1 MTRSLP
7 RLLPWLLPYVVTV
20 LALISLDV
28 PVGPIAKYTLYFA
41 LAVALPGIL
50 ILRVLWR
57 STGNWAEDFGLGSA
71 VGATYQLA
79 GWAIFTALGWQRVL
93 VIWPALV
100 LVAFAAVPKLR
111 KYWRIHDPKPLPLLW
126 TWGMVIASTVLLGGA
141 VLGAMKYHPAPP
153 DGTSYY
159 QDLLYHLSML
169 NELTRSVPPQL
180 PQVSGE
186 SLEYHWFANADM
198 AAAVD
203 ITKLSPIVV
212 LYRLWLL
219 PQLLV
224 ALLVC
229 ATLARTVSR
238 AWWTGVLAALALA
251 GPQLFLFIDTAVNLS
266 PPLSL
271 LSPSQTFGMV
281 SGTAAAVFL
290 IHLLF
295 KGESGKGLWLLAFT
309 VAVVGGGSKPTT
321 LPILV
326 GAVGLPALFL
336 LIRDRRLPARFLAAG
351 SLLVAA
357 AVGTMVTVAGSTSG
371 SGLQFLAVL
380 KTQGGYAAAT
390 RDRTQ
395 AGEGGLI
402 LPALTSGHLLSIA
415 GVLVLI
421 ALLLTGQL
429 LAVTGYALLAKR
441 ELRRDPIAWFLLGA
455 LIAGW
460 AGFLLVDHPSISEAY
475 FVHSTV
481 PFSLAAAGW
490 LAATITRTYAAP
502 PDEEDARQAAELAGQ
517 SPARASRSALT
528 SDPASPAGRRG
539 VLVGVGVAAVVL
551 GALFAFILL
560 TTDAVPSGSQLRR
573 IALVAR
579 PLLVVVAVTA
589 ALMFVWLLLLKRVPR
604 VAGLGGLLVLLTLLV
619 VPSARTFE
627 QNLHLNGGKQ
637 AQVFTSATWWV
648 YPDEEAAALWLAKNS
663 KSTDIVVSNTWC
675 RPAGKQG
682 PGCDARGYIVSG
694 IAGRR
699 TFLEGWGYT
708 SQAMANHG
716 VGGLR
721 YNQQPSPWPGR
732 VELTDQ
738 AIYDPT
744 PEVLRKLRDQY
755 HVRWVY
761 ADLFGGPVS
770 PDLDKLAVLR
780 HSWQHVRIYELT
792 G

>member
-1 MTRSLP
+1 MTRSLLRLQP

-28 PVGPIAKYTLYFA
+28 PVGPIAKYTVYFA

-50 ILRVLWR
+50 ILRALWR

-71 VGATYQLA
+71 VGATYQLV
-79 GWAIFTALGWQRVL
+79 GWAIFTALGWQRAL
-93 VIWPALV
+93 VVWPALV
-100 LVAFAAVPKLR
+100 LIAFAAVPRLR
-111 KYWRIHDPKPLPLLW
+111 KHWRILEPKPLPLLW
-126 TWGMVIASTVLLGGA
+126 TWGMVIASAILLGGT
-141 VLGAMKYHPAPP
+141 VLGTMKYHPAPP

-169 NELTRSVPPQL
+169 NELTRSVPPEL

-186 SLEYHWFANADM
+186 ALEYHWFANADM

-203 ITKLSPIVV
+203 ITGLSPIVV
-212 LYRLWLL
+212 LFRLWLL

-238 AWWTGVLAALALA
+238 AWWTGVLAAAALA

-271 LSPSQTFGMV
+271 LSPSQTFGMIA
-281 SGTAAAVFL
+281 GTTAAVFL

-295 KGESGKGLWLLAFT
+295 EGEVGKGLWLLAFT
-309 VAVVGGGSKPTT
+309 VAVVGGGAKPTT

-326 GAVGLPALFL
+326 GAVGLAALFL
-336 LIRDRRLPARFLAAG
+336 LIRDRRLPWRFITAG

-371 SGLQFLAVL
+371 SGLQLLAVV

-390 RDRTQ
+390 GDKTL
-395 AGEGGLI
+395 AGEGGPI
-402 LPALTSGHLLSIA
+402 LPALTSGQLLSIG
-415 GVLVLI
+415 GVVVVT
-421 ALLLTGQL
+421 ALLLLGQL
-429 LAVTGYALLAKR
+429 LAVVGYGLLGKR
-441 ELRRDPIAWFLLGA
+441 ELRRDPVGWFLLGA

-460 AGFLLVDHPSISEAY
+460 AGFLVVDHPSISEAY
-475 FVHSTV
+475 FVHSAV
-481 PFSLAAAGW
+481 PFSLAAVGW
-490 LAATITRTYAAP
+490 LAAVMVSSYPQENR
-502 PDEEDARQAAELAGQ
+502 RRVLLGL
-517 SPARASRSALT
+517 SA
-528 SDPASPAGRRG
+528 
-539 VLVGVGVAAVVL
+539 VAVVL

-560 TTDAVPSGSQLRR
+560 TTDAVPVGSQLRR

-579 PLLVVVAVTA
+579 PLLVVAAVTA
-589 ALMFVWLLLLKRVPR
+589 VLTVGWFLLRKRVR
-604 VAGLGGLLVLLTLLV
+604 RLAGLGGLLVLLTLLV
-619 VPSARTFE
+619 VPSARIFE

-637 AQVFTSATWWV
+637 AQTFTSATWWV

-663 KSTDIVVSNTWC
+663 EPTDVVVSNTWC
-675 RPAGKQG
+675 RPAPKQG
-682 PGCDARGYIVSG
+682 PGCDARGYLVSG

-708 SQAMANHG
+708 SQAMVNHG

-721 YNQQPSPWPGR
+721 YNQQPSPWPER
-732 VELTDQ
+732 VELTNQ
-738 AIYDPT
+738 AIYRPT
-744 PEVLRKLRDQY
+744 PEVLRLLRERYQ
-755 HVRWVY
+755 VRWVY
-761 ADLFGGPVS
+761 ADSFGGPVS
-770 PDLDKLAVLR
+770 PELEKLAVLR
-780 HSWQHVRIYELT
+780 HSWQRVRIYELT

>member
-7 RLLPWLLPYVVTV
+7 RLLPWLLPYAVTV

-28 PVGPIAKYTLYFA
+28 PVVPIAKYTLYFA

-50 ILRVLWR
+50 LLRALWR

-100 LVAFAAVPKLR
+100 IVAFAALPRLR
-111 KYWRIHDPKPLPLLW
+111 KHWRIREPKPLPLLW
-126 TWGMVIASTVLLGGA
+126 TWGMVIASAVLLGGT
-141 VLGAMKYHPAPP
+141 VVGAMKYHPAPP

-169 NELTRSVPPQL
+169 NELTRSVPPEL

-203 ITKLSPIVV
+203 ITGLSPITV
-212 LYRLWLL
+212 LFQLWLL

-238 AWWTGVLAALALA
+238 AWWTGVLAAAALA

-281 SGTAAAVFL
+281 AGTTAAVFL

-295 KGESGKGLWLLAFT
+295 TRDSSKGLWLLAFT
-309 VAVVGGGSKPTT
+309 VAVVGGGSKPTI

-336 LIRDRRLPARFLAAG
+336 LIRDRRLPLRFVAAG

-371 SGLQFLAVL
+371 SGLQLLAVV

-390 RDRTQ
+390 KDKTLV
-395 AGEGGLI
+395 GEGGSI
-402 LPALTSGHLLSIA
+402 LPALTSGQVLSIG
-415 GVLVLI
+415 GVLVLT
-421 ALLLTGQL
+421 LMLLTGQL
-429 LAVTGYALLAKR
+429 LAVVGYALVGKR
-441 ELRRDPIAWFLLGA
+441 ELRREPVGWFLLGA

-460 AGFLLVDHPSISEAY
+460 AGFLVVDHPSVSEAY
-475 FVHSTV
+475 FVHSAV

-490 LAATITRTYAAP
+490 LAATITRTY
-502 PDEEDARQAAELAGQ
+502 
-517 SPARASRSALT
+517 PAV
-528 SDPASPAGRRG
+528 GRRG
-539 VLVGVGVAAVVL
+539 VLVVIAGAAVVL
-551 GALFAFILL
+551 GGVFAFVLL
-560 TTDAVPSGSQLRR
+560 TTDAIPSGSQLRR

-579 PLLVVVAVTA
+579 PLIVVVAVA
-589 ALMFVWLLLLKRVPR
+589 AGLMFVWLLLIKRVPR
-604 VAGLGGLLVLLTLLV
+604 LAGLGGLLVLLTMLV

-637 AQVFTSATWWV
+637 AQTFTSATWWV

-663 KSTDIVVSNTWC
+663 DPKDVVVSNTWC

-708 SQAMANHG
+708 SQAMVNHG

-721 YNQQPSPWPGR
+721 YNHQPSPWPDR
-732 VELTDQ
+732 VELTNQ

-744 PEVLRKLRDQY
+744 PEVLRQLREQY
-755 HVRWVY
+755 HVRWLY

-770 PDLDKLAVLR
+770 PELDKLAVLR
-780 HSWQHVRIYELT
+780 HSLQRVKIYELT

>member
-28 PVGPIAKYTLYFA
+28 PVAPIAKYTLYFA
-41 LAVALPGIL
+41 LAVAAPGIL
-50 ILRVLWR
+50 ILRALWR

-71 VGATYQLA
+71 VGMTYQLA
-79 GWAIFTALGWQRVL
+79 GWAIFTALGWQRAL

-100 LVAFAAVPKLR
+100 LVAFAAVPRLR
-111 KYWRIHDPKPLPLLW
+111 KHWRIREPKPLPLLW
-126 TWGMVIASTVLLGGA
+126 TWGMVIASVVLLGGT

-169 NELTRSVPPQL
+169 NELVRAVPPEL

-203 ITKLSPIVV
+203 ITGLSPIVV

-238 AWWTGVLAALALA
+238 AWWTGVLAAAALA
-251 GPQLFLFIDTAVNLS
+251 GPQLFLFIDTSVNLS

-281 SGTAAAVFL
+281 AGTTAAVFL
-290 IHLLF
+290 IHLMF
-295 KGESGKGLWLLAFT
+295 KGETGKGLWLLAFT

-336 LIRDRRLPARFLAAG
+336 LIRDRRLPLRFVAAG

-371 SGLQFLAVL
+371 SGLQLLAVI

-390 RDRTQ
+390 RDTTA

-402 LPALTSGHLLSIA
+402 LPALTNGHWLSVV
-415 GVLVLI
+415 GVLVV
-421 ALLLTGQL
+421 AVLLLFGQL
-429 LAVTGYALLAKR
+429 LAVVGYGLLGKR
-441 ELRRDPIAWFLLGA
+441 ELRRDPVGWFLLGA

-460 AGFLLVDHPSISEAY
+460 AGFLVVDHPSISEAY
-475 FVHSTV
+475 FVHSAV

-490 LAATITRTYAAP
+490 VAATITRSYGGADRRRTLL
-502 PDEEDARQAAELAGQ
+502 ELSVVA
-517 SPARASRSALT
+517 
-528 SDPASPAGRRG
+528 
-539 VLVGVGVAAVVL
+539 VLL

-560 TTDAVPSGSQLRR
+560 TTDAFPKGSHLQR
-573 IALVAR
+573 IALVGR
-579 PLLVVVAVTA
+579 PLLVVIGVAIV
-589 ALMFVWLLLLKRVPR
+589 LMLVWLLLVQRLPR
-604 VAGLGGLLVLLTLLV
+604 LAGLGGLLILLTMLV

-637 AQVFTSATWWV
+637 AQTFTSSTWWV

-663 KSTDIVVSNTWC
+663 EPTDIVATNTWC
-675 RPAGKQG
+675 RPAIKQG

-708 SQAMANHG
+708 SQAMVNHG

-721 YNQQPSPWPGR
+721 YNQQPSPWPDR
-732 VELTDQ
+732 VELTNQ

-744 PEVLRKLRDQY
+744 PEVLRLLRDRY
-755 HVRWVY
+755 HVRWLY

-770 PDLDKLAVLR
+770 PELGKLAVLR
-780 HSWQHVRIYELT
+780 HSWQRVRIYELT

>member
-1 MTRSLP
+1 MTRALP
-7 RLLPWLLPYVVTV
+7 RLAPWLIPYVVTV

-28 PVGPIAKYTLYFA
+28 PVVPIAKYTLYFA

-50 ILRVLWR
+50 ILRALWR

-111 KYWRIHDPKPLPLLW
+111 KYWRILDPKPLPLLW

-203 ITKLSPIVV
+203 ITKLSPIIV

-238 AWWTGVLAALALA
+238 AWWTGVLAAVALA

-281 SGTAAAVFL
+281 AGTAAAVFL

-295 KGESGKGLWLLAFT
+295 KGETGKGLWLLAFT

-336 LIRDRRLPARFLAAG
+336 LIRDRRLPTRFIAAG

-390 RDRTQ
+390 RDTTP

-415 GVLVLI
+415 GVLVI
-421 ALLLTGQL
+421 ALLMLTGQL
-429 LAVTGYALLAKR
+429 LAVTGYGLLAKR
-441 ELRRDPIAWFLLGA
+441 NLRRDPIAWFLLGA

-475 FVHSTV
+475 FVHSAV
-481 PFSLAAAGW
+481 PFSLAATGW
-490 LAATITRTYAAP
+490 LAATITRSYAA
-502 PDEEDARQAAELAGQ
+502 R
-517 SPARASRSALT
+517 T
-528 SDPASPAGRRG
+528 SDPAPSSRPA
-539 VLVGVGVAAVVL
+539 LVGVAIAAVLL

-560 TTDAVPSGSQLRR
+560 TTDAVPSGSHLRR

-579 PLLVVVAVTA
+579 PLLVVVAASA

-604 VAGLGGLLVLLTLLV
+604 LVGLGGLLVLLTLLV

-637 AQVFTSATWWV
+637 AKTFTSATWWV

-663 KSTDIVVSNTWC
+663 KTTDIVVSNTWC

-708 SQAMANHG
+708 SQAMANQG

-721 YNQQPSPWPGR
+721 YNQQPSPWPDR
-732 VELTDQ
+732 VELTNQ
-738 AIYDPT
+738 AIYEPT
-744 PEVLRKLRDQY
+744 ADVLRKLRDQY

>member
-7 RLLPWLLPYVVTV
+7 RLLPWSLPYVVTV

-28 PVGPIAKYTLYFA
+28 PVAPIAKYTLYFA

-50 ILRVLWR
+50 ILRALWR

-71 VGATYQLA
+71 VGATYQLV
-79 GWAIFTALGWQRVL
+79 GWAIFTALGWQRAL

-100 LVAFAAVPKLR
+100 IVAFAVLPRLR
-111 KYWRIHDPKPLPLLW
+111 KHWRIHDPLPLPLLW
-126 TWGMVIASTVLLGGA
+126 TWGMVIASAVLLGGT

-203 ITKLSPIVV
+203 ITKLSPIIV

-238 AWWTGVLAALALA
+238 AWWTGVLAAAALA

-271 LSPSQTFGMV
+271 LSPSQTFGMIA
-281 SGTAAAVFL
+281 GTAAAVFL
-290 IHLLF
+290 IQVLF
-295 KGESGKGLWLLAFT
+295 KGEAGRGLWLLAFT
-309 VAVVGGGSKPTT
+309 VAVVGGGSKPTI

-326 GAVGLPALFL
+326 GAVGLSALFL
-336 LIRDRRLPARFLAAG
+336 LIRDRRLSARFVAAG

-357 AVGTMVTVAGSTSG
+357 AVGTMVTVSGSTSG
-371 SGLQFLAVL
+371 SGLQFLAVV
-380 KTQGGYAAAT
+380 KTQAGYAAAT
-390 RDRTQ
+390 RDTTP

-402 LPALTSGHLLSIA
+402 LPALTSGGLLSVG
-415 GVLVLI
+415 GVLVVTV
-421 ALLLTGQL
+421 LLLIGQL
-429 LAVTGYALLAKR
+429 LAVVGYGLLGKR
-441 ELRRDPIAWFLLGA
+441 ELRRDPVGWFLLGA
-455 LIAGW
+455 LVAGW
-460 AGFLLVDHPSISEAY
+460 AGFLVVDHPSISEAY
-475 FVHSTV
+475 FAHSAV

-490 LAATITRTYAAP
+490 LAATVTRTSS
-502 PDEEDARQAAELAGQ
+502 AE
-517 SPARASRSALT
+517 
-528 SDPASPAGRRG
+528 GRRR
-539 VLVGVGVAAVVL
+539 VLVGVACAAVVL

-560 TTDAVPSGSQLRR
+560 TTDALPSGSQLRR
-573 IALVAR
+573 IALVGR
-579 PLLVVVAVTA
+579 PLVVVVAVSA
-589 ALMFVWLLLLKRVPR
+589 GLMFVWLLAVKRVPR
-604 VAGLGGLLVLLTLLV
+604 LAGLGGLLVLLTLLM

-637 AQVFTSATWWV
+637 AQIFTSATWWV

-663 KSTDIVVSNTWC
+663 DPTDIVVSNTWC

-708 SQAMANHG
+708 SQAMVKQG

-721 YNQQPSPWPGR
+721 YNQQPSPWPDR
-732 VELTDQ
+732 VELTNQ

-744 PEVLRKLRDQY
+744 PEVLRVLREQY

-770 PDLDKLAVLR
+770 PELNKLAVLR
-780 HSWQHVRIYELT
+780 HSLPRVRIYELT

>member
-7 RLLPWLLPYVVTV
+7 RLLPWLFPYVVTV

-28 PVGPIAKYTLYFA
+28 PVAPIAKYTLYFA

-50 ILRVLWR
+50 ILRALWR

-79 GWAIFTALGWQRVL
+79 GWAIFTALGWQQVL

-100 LVAFAAVPKLR
+100 IVAFAAVPRLR
-111 KYWRIHDPKPLPLLW
+111 KHWRIHEPKPLPLLW
-126 TWGMVIASTVLLGGA
+126 TWGMVIASAVLLGGA
-141 VLGAMKYHPAPP
+141 VLGAMKYHPPPP

-159 QDLLYHLSML
+159 QDMLYHLSML
-169 NELTRSVPPQL
+169 NELTRSVPPEL

-203 ITKLSPIVV
+203 ITKLSPIIV

-238 AWWTGVLAALALA
+238 AWWTGVLAAAALA

-281 SGTAAAVFL
+281 AGTTAAVFL
-290 IHLLF
+290 IQLLF
-295 KGESGKGLWLLAFT
+295 KRDTSKGLWLLAFT

-336 LIRDRRLPARFLAAG
+336 LIRDRRLPLRFVAAG

-371 SGLQFLAVL
+371 SGLQLLAVV

-390 RDRTQ
+390 RDKTL
-395 AGEGGLI
+395 AGEGGVI
-402 LPALTSGHLLSIA
+402 LPALTSGHLLSIG
-415 GVLVLI
+415 GVLVVTV
-421 ALLLTGQL
+421 LLLTGQL
-429 LAVTGYALLAKR
+429 LAVIGYGLLGRR
-441 ELRRDPIAWFLLGA
+441 ELRRDPVGWFLLGG

-460 AGFLLVDHPSISEAY
+460 AGFLVVDHPSVSEAY
-475 FVHSTV
+475 FVHSVV

-490 LAATITRTYAAP
+490 LAATITRTHAAGKAG
-502 PDEEDARQAAELAGQ
+502 EGAAGKAGEG
-517 SPARASRSALT
+517 AAGE
-528 SDPASPAGRRG
+528 GRRG
-539 VLVGVGVAAVVL
+539 VLICVGAASVVL
-551 GALFAFILL
+551 GAVFAFVLL
-560 TTDAVPSGSQLRR
+560 TTDAVPSGSHLRR
-573 IALVAR
+573 IVMVGR
-579 PLLVVVAVTA
+579 PLIVVVAVA
-589 ALMFVWLLLLKRVPR
+589 AGLMLVWSLLLKRLPR
-604 VAGLGGLLVLLTLLV
+604 LAGLGGLLVLLTLLV

-637 AQVFTSATWWV
+637 AQTFTSATWWV

-663 KSTDIVVSNTWC
+663 KPTDIVVSNTWC
-675 RPAGKQG
+675 RPAGQQG
-682 PGCDARGYIVSG
+682 PGCDARGYIISG

-708 SQAMANHG
+708 SQAMVNHG
-716 VGGLR
+716 VDGLR
-721 YNQQPSPWPGR
+721 YNQQPSPWPDR
-732 VELTDQ
+732 VELTNQ

-744 PEVLRKLRDQY
+744 PEVLRLLRDQY

-770 PDLDKLAVLR
+770 PELDKLAVLR
-780 HSWQHVRIYELT
+780 HSWQRVRIYELT

>member
-7 RLLPWLLPYVVTV
+7 RLLPWLLPYAVTV

-28 PVGPIAKYTLYFA
+28 PVVPIAKYTLYFA

-50 ILRVLWR
+50 ILRALWR

-100 LVAFAAVPKLR
+100 IVAFAAVPRLR
-111 KYWRIHDPKPLPLLW
+111 KHWRIREPKPLPLLW
-126 TWGMVIASTVLLGGA
+126 TWGMVIASAVLLGGT

-169 NELTRSVPPQL
+169 NELTRSVPPEL

-203 ITKLSPIVV
+203 ITKLSPITV
-212 LYRLWLL
+212 LFRLWLL

-238 AWWTGVLAALALA
+238 AWWTGVLAAAALA

-281 SGTAAAVFL
+281 AGTTAAIFL

-295 KGESGKGLWLLAFT
+295 TMDTSKGLWLLAFT
-309 VAVVGGGSKPTT
+309 VAVVGGGSKPTI

-336 LIRDRRLPARFLAAG
+336 LIRDRRLPLRFVAAG

-371 SGLQFLAVL
+371 SGLQLLAVV

-390 RDRTQ
+390 KDKTLV
-395 AGEGGLI
+395 GEGGLI
-402 LPALTSGHLLSIA
+402 LPALTSGQVLSIG
-415 GVLVLI
+415 GVLVVTLM
-421 ALLLTGQL
+421 LLTGQL
-429 LAVTGYALLAKR
+429 LAVVGYGLLGRR
-441 ELRRDPIAWFLLGA
+441 ELRREPVGWFLLGA

-460 AGFLLVDHPSISEAY
+460 AGFLVVDHPSVSEAY
-475 FVHSTV
+475 FVHSAV

-490 LAATITRTYAAP
+490 LAATITRTY
-502 PDEEDARQAAELAGQ
+502 
-517 SPARASRSALT
+517 PAV
-528 SDPASPAGRRG
+528 GRRG
-539 VLVGVGVAAVVL
+539 VLLVIALAAVVL
-551 GALFAFILL
+551 GAVFALVLL
-560 TTDAVPSGSQLRR
+560 TADAVPSGSQLRR

-579 PLLVVVAVTA
+579 PLIVVVAVA
-589 ALMFVWLLLLKRVPR
+589 AGFMFVWLLLIKRVPR
-604 VAGLGGLLVLLTLLV
+604 LAGLGGLLVLLTMLV

-637 AQVFTSATWWV
+637 AQTFTSATWWV

-663 KSTDIVVSNTWC
+663 DPEDVVVSNTWC

-708 SQAMANHG
+708 SQAMVNHG

-721 YNQQPSPWPGR
+721 YNNQPSPWPER
-732 VELTDQ
+732 VELTNQ

-744 PEVLRKLRDQY
+744 PEVLRLLRDRY
-755 HVRWVY
+755 HVRWLY

-770 PDLDKLAVLR
+770 PELDKLAVLR
-780 HSWQHVRIYELT
+780 HSWQRVRIYELT

>member
-1 MTRSLP
+1 MTRFLP
-7 RLLPWLLPYVVTV
+7 RLLPWLLPYVVAV

-50 ILRVLWR
+50 ILRALWR

-93 VIWPALV
+93 VIWPALA
-100 LVAFAAVPKLR
+100 LVAFAAVPRLR

-203 ITKLSPIVV
+203 ITKLSPIIV

-281 SGTAAAVFL
+281 AGTAAAVFL

-295 KGESGKGLWLLAFT
+295 KGESTKGLWLLAFT

-336 LIRDRRLPARFLAAG
+336 LIRDRRLPTRFLAAG

-390 RDRTQ
+390 RDTTQ

-415 GVLVLI
+415 GVLVI
-421 ALLLTGQL
+421 ALLMLTGQL
-429 LAVTGYALLAKR
+429 LAVVGYGVLAKR
-441 ELRRDPIAWFLLGA
+441 GLRRDPIAWFLLGA

-475 FVHSTV
+475 FVHSAV

-490 LAATITRTYAAP
+490 LAATITRTYAP
-502 PDEEDARQAAELAGQ
+502 
-517 SPARASRSALT
+517 T
-528 SDPASPAGRRG
+528 AGRRG
-539 VLVGVGVAAVVL
+539 VLLWLAVAAVVL

-560 TTDAVPSGSQLRR
+560 TTDALPSGSHLRR

-589 ALMFVWLLLLKRVPR
+589 ALMFVWLLLVKRVPR
-604 VAGLGGLLVLLTLLV
+604 VAGLGGLLVLLTLLA

-637 AQVFTSATWWV
+637 AQTFTSATWWV

-663 KSTDIVVSNTWC
+663 KDTDVVVSNTWC

-721 YNQQPSPWPGR
+721 YNQQPSPWPDR
-732 VELTDQ
+732 VELTNQ
-738 AIYDPT
+738 AIYEPT
-744 PEVLRKLRDQY
+744 AEVLAKLRDQY

-770 PDLDKLAVLR
+770 SDLDKLAVLR

>member
-7 RLLPWLLPYVVTV
+7 RLVPWLIPYVVTI

-28 PVGPIAKYTLYFA
+28 PVVPIAKYSLYFA
-41 LAVALPGIL
+41 LALALPGIL
-50 ILRVLWR
+50 ILRALWR
-57 STGNWAEDFGLGSA
+57 STGNWAEDLGLGSA

-111 KYWRIHDPKPLPLLW
+111 QHWRIHDPKPLPLLW

-203 ITKLSPIVV
+203 ITKLSPIIV

-281 SGTAAAVFL
+281 AGTAAAVFL

-295 KGESGKGLWLLAFT
+295 KDESSKGLWLLAFT

-357 AVGTMVTVAGSTSG
+357 AIGTMVTVAGSTSG

-380 KTQGGYAAAT
+380 KTQGGYTAAT
-390 RDRTQ
+390 RDKTP

-415 GVLVLI
+415 GVLVLCV
-421 ALLLTGQL
+421 LLLTGQL
-429 LAVTGYALLAKR
+429 LAATGYAFLANR
-441 ELRRDPIAWFLLGA
+441 TLRRDPIAWFLLGA

-481 PFSLAAAGW
+481 PFSLAAAGC
-490 LAATITRTYAAP
+490 LAATLTRTYAP
-502 PDEEDARQAAELAGQ
+502 
-517 SPARASRSALT
+517 
-528 SDPASPAGRRG
+528 PAGRRG
-539 VLVGVGVAAVVL
+539 VLVGVAVVAVVL

-560 TTDAVPSGSQLRR
+560 TTDALPSGSHLRR

-579 PLLVVVAVTA
+579 PLVVVVAVGA
-589 ALMFVWLLLLKRVPR
+589 GLMFVWLLLVKRVPKL
-604 VAGLGGLLVLLTLLV
+604 AGLGGLLVLLTLLV

-637 AQVFTSATWWV
+637 AQEFTSATWWV

-663 KSTDIVVSNTWC
+663 KTTDVVVSNTWC

-708 SQAMANHG
+708 SQAMAHHG
-716 VGGLR
+716 DGGLR
-721 YNQQPSPWPGR
+721 YNQQPSPWPDR
-732 VELTDQ
+732 VELTNQ
-738 AIYDPT
+738 AIYEPT
-744 PEVLRKLRDQY
+744 ADVLRKLRDQY

-770 PDLDKLAVLR
+770 PDLGKLAVLR